1 MSKISNQTYY
11 PAVTPTDGDFVIG
24 TDVSDSSATKTFLF
38 SDIKTYIGT
47 GLSVSSSLSAS
58 STSNQDPSGLDTIL
72 QVEFGAA
79 QGTSSDAVQVD
90 ASGTITFNQTGLYF
104 VNFHA
109 SFQRDTTSN
118 NAYVLLRNLVN
129 DSPNGFVRAI
139 ELRDNDTL
147 IPHDETFP
155 ISITAASTTLKFQ
168 IIRDSGNSGAD
179 DGGLHAVTTASSF
192 ADAPSASIE
201 IWKLG

>member
-11 PAVTPTDGDFVIG
+11 PAVAPVDGDFVIG
-24 TDVSDSSATKTFLF
+24 TDVSDASATKTFLF

-58 STSNQDPSGLDTIL
+58 STSNQDPSTTDTIL

-79 QGTSSDAVQVD
+79 QGTSSDAVQID
-90 ASGTITFNQTGLYF
+90 AAGTVTFNQTGLYF
-104 VNFHA
+104 VNFHG
-109 SFQRDTTSN
+109 SFQRDTSSN
-118 NAYVLLRNLVN
+118 NAYILLRKLVN
-129 DSPNGFVRAI
+129 DSATGFVRAVEI
-139 ELRDNDTL
+139 RDNDTL

-155 ISITAASTTLKFQ
+155 ITVTAPSTTLKFQ
-168 IIRDSGNSGAD
+168 IVRDSGNSGAD
-179 DGGLHAVTTASSF
+179 DGGLHAITTASSF
-192 ADAPSASIE
+192 ANAPSASLE

>member
-11 PAVTPTDGDFVIG
+11 PAVAPVDGDFVIG
-24 TDVSDSSATKTFLF
+24 TDVSDASATKTFLF

-58 STSNQDPSGLDTIL
+58 STSNQDPSTTDTIL

-79 QGTSSDAVQVD
+79 QGTSSDAVQID
-90 ASGTITFNQTGLYF
+90 AAGTVTFNQTGLYF
-104 VNFHA
+104 VNFHG
-109 SFQRDTTSN
+109 SFQRDTSSN
-118 NAYVLLRNLVN
+118 NAYILLRKLVN
-129 DSPNGFVRAI
+129 DSASGFVRAVEI
-139 ELRDNDTL
+139 RDNDTL

-155 ISITAASTTLKFQ
+155 ITVTAPSTTLKFQ
-168 IIRDSGNSGAD
+168 IVRDSGNSGAD

-192 ADAPSASIE
+192 ANAPSASLE

>member
-11 PAVTPTDGDFVIG
+11 PAVAPVDGDFVIG
-24 TDVSDSSATKTFLF
+24 TDVSDASATKTFLF

-58 STSNQDPSGLDTIL
+58 STSNQDPSTTDTIL

-79 QGTSSDAVQVD
+79 QGTSSDAVQID
-90 ASGTITFNQTGLYF
+90 AAGTVTFNQTGLYF
-104 VNFHA
+104 VNFHG
-109 SFQRDTTSN
+109 SFQRDTSSN
-118 NAYVLLRNLVN
+118 NAYILLRKLVN
-129 DSPNGFVRAI
+129 DSASGFVRAVEI
-139 ELRDNDTL
+139 RDNDTL

-155 ISITAASTTLKFQ
+155 ITVTAPSTTLKFQ
-168 IIRDSGNSGAD
+168 IVRDSGNSGAD
-179 DGGLHAVTTASSF
+179 DGGLHAITTASSF
-192 ADAPSASIE
+192 ANAPSASLE

>member
-11 PAVTPTDGDFVIG
+11 PAVAPVDGDFVIG
-24 TDVSDSSATKTFLF
+24 TDVSDASATKTFLF

-58 STSNQDPSGLDTIL
+58 STSNQDPSTTDTIL

-79 QGTSSDAVQVD
+79 QGTSSDAVQID
-90 ASGTITFNQTGLYF
+90 AAGTVTFNQTGLYF
-104 VNFHA
+104 VNFHG
-109 SFQRDTTSN
+109 SFQRDTSSN
-118 NAYVLLRNLVN
+118 NAYILLRKLVN
-129 DSPNGFVRAI
+129 DSASGFVRAVEI
-139 ELRDNDTL
+139 RDNDTL

-155 ISITAASTTLKFQ
+155 ITVTAPSTTLKFQ
-168 IIRDSGNSGAD
+168 IVRDSGNSGAD
-179 DGGLHAVTTASSF
+179 DGGLHTVTTASSF
-192 ADAPSASIE
+192 ANAPSASLE

>member
-11 PAVTPTDGDFVIG
+11 PAVAPVDGDFVIG
-24 TDVSDSSATKTFLF
+24 TDVSDASATKTFLF

-58 STSNQDPSGLDTIL
+58 STSNQDPSTTDTIL

-79 QGTSSDAVQVD
+79 QGTSSDAVQID
-90 ASGTITFNQTGLYF
+90 AAGTVTFNQTGLYF
-104 VNFHA
+104 VNFHG
-109 SFQRDTTSN
+109 SFQRDTSSN
-118 NAYVLLRNLVN
+118 NAYILLRKLVN
-129 DSPNGFVRAI
+129 DSASGFVRAVEI
-139 ELRDNDTL
+139 RDNDTL

-155 ISITAASTTLKFQ
+155 ITVTAPSTTLKFQ
-168 IIRDSGNSGAD
+168 IVRDSGNSGAD

-192 ADAPSASIE
+192 ADAPSASVE

>member
-11 PAVTPTDGDFVIG
+11 PAVTPVDGDFVIG
-24 TDVSDSSATKTFLF
+24 TDVSDASATKTFLF
-38 SDIKTYIGT
+38 SDIKTYIGA

-58 STSNQDPSGLDTIL
+58 STSNQDPSTTDTIL

-79 QGTSSDAVQVD
+79 QGTSSDAVQID
-90 ASGTITFNQTGLYF
+90 AAGTVTFNQTGLYF
-104 VNFHA
+104 VNFHG
-109 SFQRDTTSN
+109 SFQRDTSSN
-118 NAYVLLRNLVN
+118 NAYILLRKLVN
-129 DSPNGFVRAI
+129 DSATGFVRAVEI
-139 ELRDNDTL
+139 RDNDTL

-155 ISITAASTTLKFQ
+155 ITVTAPSTTLKFQ
-168 IIRDSGNSGAD
+168 IVRDSGNSGAD